1 MARTM
6 LTVPRKG
13 LASRAA
19 GKARKAKAG
28 KNKAVAK
35 KTEAAAPEDDEVEV
49 IDDAAVRD
57 NSDDSDYE
65 MEDDSDNEGD
75 SESSAEGEDSSSDFE
90 TANKKAKTS
99 RRLSSAPAP
108 RSSATPNGTS
118 KKPSSSS
125 SSNGTIARS
134 GGGDGSGKKRNPSGG
149 GNAAAA
155 AAATAAKSVAQA
167 NEAAA
172 ASAVETKAGGSGG
185 GSSRAGADGA
195 AAAGGAVTQ
204 AGAPITKGAPM
215 RYVCEIAKT
224 GRAMCRRCDEKIT
237 KGALKIGVVT
247 EGSWGPS
254 TQWHHLMCTVF
265 KVTTPEEVEG
275 YGDLDDAAQTLLE
288 QKVVK
293 SQGEVDDMYEP
304 ITPDDLVRK
313 EWTEKAKCPDDIMAT
328 LLPYQAEGL
337 AWMLNQEKLDYKGGI
352 LADEMGMGKTLQAI
366 CTIVANRVNKKD
378 KVMQE
383 RWAKSE
389 EEMGPGGASKE
400 ARGGT
405 LVVCPTIALKQWQ
418 SELAR
423 FVKPGVLKVVIHH
436 GAKRATLAED
446 LTSADVVLTTYAIV
460 ENEHRK
466 AYAGDKVACP
476 DCGRT
481 LYPDKMFVH
490 RKYFCGDNAQR
501 TEAQAK
507 TQRKGKASKGVAPWR
522 RKDKGGKK
530 GADTDTDNGTTR
542 INVKVKGK
550 GGKGRSSTTKKR
562 GTAAGKKAAESS
574 EEEEEDDETTTTKI
588 NVRVKVSPKAKR
600 AAAAAAAAAKK
611 GKSRASSRDSSDDD
625 DDAFEEPS
633 ANSKKRKS
641 AAGGGKGGGG
651 KRGRRGNADD
661 EEGGKT
667 TDISTG
673 KRGGKGKTKGKGTAK
688 QKRKRG
694 GDGDDDSDW
703 GETTDISK
711 AKGKGKNTKKG
722 GKTKN
727 KSGGSK
733 RKRAAGESESEW
745 SEPSDESDS
754 DYSSGDDDSDA
765 GNGRGGGARAQKE
778 AAFAKVL
785 KDVMAKRDS
794 AEPGVLQEISWQ
806 RIMLDEAHFIK
817 DRSTSTAKAVFALTS
832 LYRWCLTGTPLQ
844 NRVGELYSLVRFL
857 RLDPH
862 AYYQCRSKGCDCKS
876 LNYRFG
882 PEWRA
887 CEECGHTPIMH
898 YANFNRHILNPISR
912 TGYVGE
918 GKKAF
923 LRLKREVLDMI
934 LLRRTKS
941 NRSNDICLPPRIVRV
956 RQHRLDER
964 EEDFYQALYT
974 QSQAQFDTYVGS
986 GTILNNY
993 AHIFDILIR
1002 LRQAVDHPYLVIY
1015 SATKREGM
1023 TPAMNSAAG
1032 QNPTP
1037 APIAPAETPQRGSQ
1051 SRTARSPTAQ
1061 ANGATTTPNGGR
1073 SSRSSSSR
1081 TATAGAQADN
1091 LGDTSSDS
1099 ESSDA
1104 EGSGKAAGTQGG
1116 AGAGGR
1122 AGAQEYDSDDEEED
1136 SDLCG
1141 ICREPAERPV
1151 SSSCGHS
1158 FCRTCVQELIDAAPG
1173 DVECPTCSEPLTVD
1187 LSGGSPGA
1195 EGDDD
1200 DQEAAQRSSGGRG
1213 RGRGRGGA
1221 AARGKSRNGG
1231 RNGGG
1236 GAVKSRVAGA
1246 MAALEASVKKKTKT
1260 MKPAASG
1267 GGGIK
1272 RSVTKHSVINRIDLN
1287 KFQSSTKMEAL
1298 MEEVHLMMERDPA
1311 AKAIVFSQFVN
1322 MLDLIEFRMHKGQVG
1337 CRKLSGHLSV
1347 DKREEAS
1354 LFRMKPNTIVLQAFQ
1369 TDPGVKVLLISLKA
1383 GGVALNLTVA
1393 NHIFLMDPWWN
1404 PAAEMQAI
1412 DRTHR
1417 LGQFKPIYATRFI
1430 IEDTVEERIIK
1441 LQEKKQL
1448 VFDSTVG
1455 GDAASTGKLTVD
1467 DLRFLFAH

>member
-1 MARTM
+1 
-6 LTVPRKG
+6 
-13 LASRAA
+13 
-19 GKARKAKAG
+19 
-28 KNKAVAK
+28 
-35 KTEAAAPEDDEVEV
+35 
-49 IDDAAVRD
+49 
-57 NSDDSDYE
+57 
-65 MEDDSDNEGD
+65 
-75 SESSAEGEDSSSDFE
+75 
-90 TANKKAKTS
+90 
-99 RRLSSAPAP
+99 
-108 RSSATPNGTS
+108 
-118 KKPSSSS
+118 
-125 SSNGTIARS
+125 
-134 GGGDGSGKKRNPSGG
+134 
-149 GNAAAA
+149 
-155 AAATAAKSVAQA
+155 
-167 NEAAA
+167 
-172 ASAVETKAGGSGG
+172 
-185 GSSRAGADGA
+185 
-195 AAAGGAVTQ
+195 
-204 AGAPITKGAPM
+204 
-215 RYVCEIAKT
+215 
-224 GRAMCRRCDEKIT
+224 
-237 KGALKIGVVT
+237 
-247 EGSWGPS
+247 
-254 TQWHHLMCTVF
+254 
-265 KVTTPEEVEG
+265 
-275 YGDLDDAAQTLLE
+275 
-288 QKVVK
+288 
-293 SQGEVDDMYEP
+293 
-304 ITPDDLVRK
+304 
-313 EWTEKAKCPDDIMAT
+313 
-328 LLPYQAEGL
+328 
-337 AWMLNQEKLDYKGGI
+337 
-352 LADEMGMGKTLQAI
+352 
-366 CTIVANRVNKKD
+366 
-378 KVMQE
+378 
-383 RWAKSE
+383 
-389 EEMGPGGASKE
+389 
-400 ARGGT
+400 
-405 LVVCPTIALKQWQ
+405 
-418 SELAR
+418 
-423 FVKPGVLKVVIHH
+423 
-436 GAKRATLAED
+436 
-446 LTSADVVLTTYAIV
+446 
-460 ENEHRK
+460 
-466 AYAGDKVACP
+466 
-476 DCGRT
+476 
-481 LYPDKMFVH
+481 MFVH
-490 RKYFCGDNAQR
+490 RKYFCGDSAQR

-530 GADTDTDNGTTR
+530 GGGTDPDNGTTR

-550 GGKGRSSTTKKR
+550 GGSAAKKR
-562 GTAAGKKAAESS
+562 GTASGKKAAESS
-574 EEEEEDDETTTTKI
+574 EEEEEEEDENATTKI
-588 NVRVKVSPKAKR
+588 NVCVKVSPKAKR
-600 AAAAAAAAAKK
+600 AAAAAAKK
-611 GKSRASSRDSSDDD
+611 KKTRSRGSSRDSSDDD
-625 DDAFEEPS
+625 EDDFEEPS

-641 AAGGGKGGGG
+641 TAGGGRGGGG
-651 KRGRRGNADD
+651 KRGRRDNADD
-661 EEGGKT
+661 GEGGKT
-667 TDISTG
+667 TDISAG
-673 KRGGKGKTKGKGTAK
+673 KRGGKGKAKGNGAAK

-694 GDGDDDSDW
+694 GDGDDDSDL
-703 GETTDISK
+703 GGTTDISK
-711 AKGKGKNTKKG
+711 AKGKGKNTKKKG
-722 GKTKN
+722 GKTKKK
-727 KSGGSK
+727 KSGGST

-745 SEPSDESDS
+745 SEPSDDSDS
-754 DYSSGDDDSDA
+754 DYSSCDDDSDP
-765 GNGRGGGARAQKE
+765 GNGRGGGAQAKKE
-778 AAFAKVL
+778 TAFAKVL
-785 KDVMAKRDS
+785 KDMMDKRDS

-862 AYYQCRSKGCDCKS
+862 AFYQCRSKGCDCKS

-1037 APIAPAETPQRGSQ
+1037 APAPPAETAPRGSQ
-1051 SRTARSPTAQ
+1051 SRTSRSSTAQ
-1061 ANGATTTPNGGR
+1061 ANGTATPNGGR

-1081 TATAGAQADN
+1081 TATAGTQADS

-1099 ESSDA
+1099 GSSDA
-1104 EGSGKAAGTQGG
+1104 EGGGKAAGEESG

-1122 AGAQEYDSDDEEED
+1122 VGAQEYDSDEEED
-1136 SDLCG
+1136 ESDLCG
-1141 ICREPAERPV
+1141 ICREPAERLV

-1173 DVECPTCSEPLTVD
+1173 DVECPTCSQPLTVD
-1187 LSGGSPGA
+1187 LSGGNPGA

-1200 DQEAAQRSSGGRG
+1200 DQVAAQRSSGGGRG

-1221 AARGKSRNGG
+1221 AARGRSRSGG
-1231 RNGGG
+1231 GGGGGG
-1236 GAVKSRVAGA
+1236 GATKSRVAGA

-1267 GGGIK
+1267 GGGVK

-1347 DKREEAS
+1347 DKREE
-1354 LFRMKPNTIVLQAFQ
+1354 VLQAFQ